1 MEVIVLQHINIEDP
15 GYIKD
20 LMIAVGFQLTTVEL
34 DEGQKIPENLSKFDG
49 ITMIGG
55 VSLNGKQIFEEAK
68 HDLDHLETKIRS
80 TYEVNPDFL
89 IG

>member
-1 MEVIVLQHINIEDP
+1 
-15 GYIKD
+15 
-20 LMIAVGFQLTTVEL
+20 
-34 DEGQKIPENLSKFDG
+34 
-49 ITMIGG
+49 MIGG